1 MISFFI
7 LLISSVLW
15 GFFDLIRKVCLEF
28 LSTTQIVYIIL
39 SSQLIIF
46 LFCLYYSSLTITNS
60 NYFILLFII
69 SFLNIIALYFFLNA
83 LKNEEI
89 SLCIPLLSYSPL
101 FSLLFSKVLLNEVLS
116 VFQYFGIFIIFFGSF
131 VLFSKSLQIRDLLVS
146 PFTLVKNKGAQ
157 KIILVTLIWSLI
169 PVLDKKS
176 LLYTDIF
183 FHGFLQSFVGIFFLY
198 LFIRVPKYQSFI
210 NSKNSRQIYLVL
222 FLIIISFSATISQ
235 LAALKV
241 NLVPILEVFKRA
253 IGILMALMFGY
264 LVFKEHI
271 GIKKILSI
279 LIIFLGLTFIF

>member
-7 LLISSVLW
+7 LLISSILW

-39 SSQLIIF
+39 FSQLIIF
-46 LFCLYYSSLTITNS
+46 LFCLYYSSLTITNF
-60 NYFILLFII
+60 NYFILLLII
-69 SFLNIIALYFFLNA
+69 SFLNIVALYFFLNA

-101 FSLLFSKVLLNEVLS
+101 FSLLFSKVFLNEVLTL
-116 VFQYFGIFIIFFGSF
+116 FEYLGIFIIFFGSF
-131 VLFSKSLQIRDLLVS
+131 VLFSKSLQTRDLLIS
-146 PFTLVKNKGAQ
+146 PFNLIKNKGAQ

-183 FHGFLQSFVGIFFLY
+183 FHGFLQSLIGILFLY
-198 LFIRVPKYQSFI
+198 LFIRVPKYQNFI
-210 NSKNSRQIYLVL
+210 TSKNSRQIYLVI
-222 FLIIISFSATISQ
+222 FLIIISFSATFLQ
-235 LAALKV
+235 LVALKD

-253 IGILMALMFGY
+253 IGILMALFFGY
-264 LVFKEHI
+264 LFFKEHI

-279 LIIFLGLTFIF
+279 IIIFLGLSFTF